1 MTAPARK
8 SLARR
13 GLEAFLKRKAAPAS
27 EARETMRLPD
37 GTALGLRIRRHP
49 TARRLTLRLSPDGGE
64 ARVTIPRWAPFAEG
78 RDFAHS
84 RSDWLLGQRDGA
96 TTRMPIVPGAAL
108 AFRGRALIVD
118 WQAHWPRQ
126 PALVGDALRL
136 GGPVESIEARLR
148 RWLEREALALASVDL
163 AQFCAAA
170 GVALPPLR
178 LSRARRRWGSCSS
191 AGTVRINWRLIMAP
205 DFVRRSVVA
214 HEVAHLVHFD
224 HSPAF
229 HALLARIYD
238 GDLSEADAWLRRHG
252 QSLHAPFG

>member
-1 MTAPARK
+1 MTG
-8 SLARR
+8 LARR
-13 GLEAFLKRKAAPAS
+13 GLEAFLRRKAAPATES
-27 EARETMRLPD
+27 RETMALPD
-37 GTALGLRIRRHP
+37 GSALALRIRRHP
-49 TARRLTLRLSPDGGE
+49 TARRLTLRLSPDGAE

-78 RDFAHS
+78 RGFAQS
-84 RSDWLLGQRDGA
+84 RGDWLLAQRDAAAVRNPVAPGA
-96 TTRMPIVPGAAL
+96 TL
-108 AFRGRALIVD
+108 AFRGRALTID
-118 WQAHWPRQ
+118 WQMHLPRH

-136 GGPVESIEARLR
+136 GGPAEGIEARLR
-148 RWLEREALALASVDL
+148 GWLEREALALAAADL
-163 AQFCAAA
+163 AQFCAVA

-178 LSRARRRWGSCSS
+178 LSRALRRWGSCSS

-238 GDLSEADAWLRRHG
+238 GDLARADAWLRQHG
-252 QSLHAPFG
+252 RSLHASFG